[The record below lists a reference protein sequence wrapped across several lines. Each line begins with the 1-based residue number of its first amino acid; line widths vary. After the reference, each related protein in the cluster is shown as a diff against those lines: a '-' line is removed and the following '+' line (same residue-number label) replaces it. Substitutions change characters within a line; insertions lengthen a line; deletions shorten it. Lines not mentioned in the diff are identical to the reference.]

1 MEVVPKMKSYH
12 YNQQILDEGDASV
25 VTVTEEQ
32 IIKEYYPWWEEQ
44 MIKKFGNGH
53 YLITPEKC
61 IEDWVIVNWAW
72 ESAWK

>member
-1 MEVVPKMKSYH
+1 MKSYH
-12 YNQQILDEGDASV
+12 YNEQTINEGDASV

-44 MIKKFGNGH
+44 MIKKFGIGH

-61 IEDWVIVNWAW
+61 IEDWVVVNWAW
-72 ESAWK
+72 ESEWK

>member
-1 MEVVPKMKSYH
+1 MKSYH
-12 YNQQILDEGDASV
+12 YNEQTINEGDASV

-44 MIKKFGNGH
+44 MIKKFGSGH

-72 ESAWK
+72 ESKWK